1 MEYPTFGHDPYPSLI
16 EKAAYLLSFIIERH
30 PFVDGNKRSATAIA
44 AYFLEKNG
52 YILDLHGKEG
62 YRLALD
68 IGNGK
73 ITSQQLVDWI
83 CGHTMRKESDS
94 SF

>member
-1 MEYPTFGHDPYPSLI
+1 
-16 EKAAYLLSFIIERH
+16 LSFIIERH